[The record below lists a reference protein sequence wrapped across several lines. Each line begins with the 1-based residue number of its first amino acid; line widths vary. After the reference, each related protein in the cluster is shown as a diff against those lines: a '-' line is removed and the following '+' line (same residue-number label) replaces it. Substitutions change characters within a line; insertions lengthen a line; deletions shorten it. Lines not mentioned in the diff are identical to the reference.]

1 MWKKPFP
8 ILKQEKLTQKQGI
21 QALLESYSLLFL
33 NIQVSQIQV
42 VIINVVLKFLG
53 LSLYSSYI

>member
-33 NIQVSQIQV
+33 NIQVSQIQI

>member
-21 QALLESYSLLFL
+21 QALLESHSLLFL

>member
-21 QALLESYSLLFL
+21 QVLLESHSLLFL

-53 LSLYSSYI
+53 LSVYSSYI